1 MVGSKGND
9 FSASTLDI
17 LAGRGQANQSV
28 GSDAIYGSAG
38 SNLPGLV
45 AQSGDRYNALSSLAS
60 TALQNSA
67 AAGDTSTWI
76 DNENF
81 QNSINN
87 KYDWQAGQMDK
98 GVAAAGIVGSAEV
111 AKQVADR
118 KMTSLADEKAAYDEL
133 AEAGNNLM
141 KGYSL
146 PPVIS
151 DIVGLFVPSYNIGRQ
166 TANMVG
172 AISKINNI
180 ESQDALDDEMVLQ
193 KAFGQAGYNP
203 LANEIIE
210 PFNKWE
216 SQYVQEQ
223 VALQKNK
230 IEANKNKNSALQ
242 TALGAYQAQNHMVDT
257 LAGIHHDEVAER
269 TNVLNKANEQEERN
283 LDYQK
288 DLSANQ
294 RTAVS
299 ARVKMLEDQTLNRSL
314 GLEERKQDWAEYTYP
329 DELAQQ
335 YADSDR
341 KDLQLA
347 KDIYSE
353 QTERMKAKQEL
364 PIQVLKSQ
372 SSEYA
377 SDANRYVADQNLKA
391 KIIDATGKVEAAT
404 IRAGSGGKSTNGK
417 GSSGDIGKQSFESA
431 ANAVAAEPMTVATY
445 NAETTTAT
453 ALFNN
458 GLSSED
464 QKQAEQ
470 LFANGQAMYSSEDPV
485 TKVAGSKL
493 MIEGA
498 KKMSD
503 ANKKVLESLPKS
515 QQQIIK
521 AISNNPSKQLEP
533 KDQPM
538 VNSGI
543 AKGEL
548 QGSNNPFFDSLSYDV
563 NERVGSRL
571 LDLAQAKPNGKDIT
585 RMTEMEIKGKTINGE
600 LGIGEKGDKLT
611 ADERK
616 ALASSQLN
624 KVIDDVLNE
633 NIDGEGSYVQQN
645 RRNLQREVERNLAK
659 QLGSEVNAQAGR
671 QVVDTENLPE
681 RQSLTDLAFKMAD
694 AGFTNNQ
701 IMETFGRLKQP
712 AYSNRAVQ
720 QIAVKRA
727 TNTDPVA
734 TAFNFR
740 LGTNN
745 ELVKIA
751 QGYQGIGNEG
761 KLLWQAFGS
770 LPRELDQ
777 YRAAKAQS
785 QLANQMLMKQIYESN
800 DPLTNGI
807 LNEAGRPDYSSR
819 PKTARNSR
827 QSASSFGTG
836 YGLRN
841 RIMEETNGFGN

>member
-17 LAGRGQANQSV
+17 LAGRGQTNQSV
-28 GSDAIYGSAG
+28 GSDAVYGSAG

-67 AAGDTSTWI
+67 TAGDTSTWI

-133 AEAGNNLM
+133 AEAGSNLM

-166 TANMVG
+166 TANMVS

-283 LDYQK
+283 LEYQK

-314 GLEERKQDWAEYTYP
+314 GLDERKQDWAEYIYP
-329 DELAQQ
+329 DELAQA
-335 YADSDR
+335 YAESDR
-341 KDLQLA
+341 KDLTLA

-364 PIQVLKSQ
+364 PVEMLKAQTSQ
-372 SSEYA
+372 YA
-377 SDANRYVADQNLKA
+377 SDTNRYVADQNLKG
-391 KIIDATGKVEAAT
+391 KIIEATGKVEAAT
-404 IRAGSGGKSTNGK
+404 IKGKGK
-417 GSSGDIGKQSFESA
+417 GSSSSGSAGEIGKQSFESA
-431 ANAVAAEPMTVATY
+431 TNALANEAIAVANY
-445 NAETTTAT
+445 NGATTTANV
-453 ALFNN
+453 LYNN
-458 GLSSED
+458 SLGNEK
-464 QKQAEQ
+464 QKQSAQ
-470 LFANGQAMYSSEDPV
+470 LFANGQAMYASEDPL
-485 TKVAGSKL
+485 TKAAGTKL
-493 MIEGA
+493 MIDAA
-498 KKMSD
+498 KSMSE
-503 ANKKVLESLPKS
+503 ANDEIIGNLPKA
-515 QQQIIK
+515 QQDIIK
-521 AISNNPSKQLEP
+521 AISNNPSRQLEP
-533 KDQPM
+533 KDQTM

-563 NERVGSRL
+563 NERVGNRL

-585 RMTEMEIKGKTINGE
+585 KMTEREIKEKSISGE
-600 LGIGEKGDKLT
+600 LGIGEKGDKLS
-611 ADERK
+611 AEERK
-616 ALASSQLN
+616 ALANSQLN
-624 KVIDDVLNE
+624 KIIDDVLNE
-633 NIDGEGSYVQQN
+633 SLDGGASYVQQN

-659 QLGSEVNAQAGR
+659 QLGSEVNAQAGK
-671 QVVDTENLPE
+671 QVVDTNNLPE
-681 RQSLTDLAFKMAD
+681 RQALTDLAFKMAD
-694 AGFTNNQ
+694 AGFTNSQ

-712 AYSNRAVQ
+712 AYS
-720 QIAVKRA
+720 KRA
-727 TNTDPVA
+727 TQQVAINRSTNTDPVA

-740 LGTNN
+740 LGTKN
-745 ELVKIA
+745 ELDRIEHS
-751 QGYQGIGNEG
+751 YQGIGNEG
-761 KLLWQAFGS
+761 KLLWQAIGS

-807 LNEAGRPDYSSR
+807 LNEAGRPDYGSR

-827 QSASSFGTG
+827 QSASAFGTG

>member
-28 GSDAIYGSAG
+28 GRDAVYGSAG

-45 AQSGDRYNALSSLAS
+45 AQSGDRYNALSSLAN

-67 AAGDTSTWI
+67 TAGDTSTWI

-133 AEAGNNLM
+133 AEAGSNLM

-203 LANEIIE
+203 LANEVIE

-314 GLEERKQDWAEYTYP
+314 GLDERKQDWKEYTYP

-335 YADSDR
+335 YAESDR

-347 KDIYSE
+347 KDIYSSV
-353 QTERMKAKQEL
+353 TDRMKAKQEL
-364 PIQVLKSQ
+364 PIQMLKSQ
-372 SSEYA
+372 SSQYA
-377 SDANRYVADQNLKA
+377 SDANRYVADQNLKG
-391 KIIDATGKVEAAT
+391 KIIDATGKVEAASLK
-404 IRAGSGGKSTNGK
+404 AGSGKGANGK
-417 GSSGDIGKQSFESA
+417 GSSGDIGKQSFDSA
-431 ANAVAAEPMTVATY
+431 ANVIANEPIAVATY
-445 NAETTTAT
+445 NAETTLANV
-453 ALFNN
+453 LYNN
-458 GLSSED
+458 GLGSEK
-464 QKQAEQ
+464 QKQAAQ
-470 LFANGQAMYSSEDPV
+470 LFANGQAMYSSEDQV
-485 TKVAGSKL
+485 TKLAGSKL
-493 MIEGA
+493 MIDAA
-498 KKMSD
+498 KSMGE
-503 ANKKVLESLPKS
+503 ANKAVVESLPKA
-515 QQQIIK
+515 QQDVIK
-521 AISNNPSKQLEP
+521 AMSNNPSKQLEP

-563 NERVGSRL
+563 NERVGNRL

-585 RMTEMEIKGKTINGE
+585 KMTERELKEKTISGE
-600 LGIGEKGDKLT
+600 LGIGEKGDKLS
-611 ADERK
+611 AEERK
-616 ALASSQLN
+616 ALATSQLN

-659 QLGSEVNAQAGR
+659 QLGSEVNAQAGK

-681 RQSLTDLAFKMAD
+681 RQALTDLAFKMAD

-720 QIAVKRA
+720 QIAVSRA

-807 LNEAGRPDYSSR
+807 LNEAGRPDYGSR

>member
-28 GSDAIYGSAG
+28 GSDVVYGSAG

-111 AKQVADR
+111 AKQVANR

-133 AEAGNNLM
+133 AEAGSNLM

-203 LANEIIE
+203 LANEVIE

-223 VALQKNK
+223 VALQRNK

-299 ARVKMLEDQTLNRSL
+299 ARVKMLEDQTQNRAL
-314 GLEERKQDWAEYTYP
+314 GLDERKQDWKEYTYP
-329 DELAQQ
+329 DELSQQ
-335 YADSDR
+335 YAESDR

-347 KDIYSE
+347 KDIYSAV
-353 QTERMKAKQEL
+353 TDRMKAKQEL
-364 PIQVLKSQ
+364 PIQMLKSQ
-372 SSEYA
+372 SSQYA
-377 SDANRYVADQNLKA
+377 SDANRYVADQNLKG
-391 KIIDATGKVEAAT
+391 KILDSTAKVEAASLKS
-404 IRAGSGGKSTNGK
+404 GSGKGANGK
-417 GSSGDIGKQSFESA
+417 GSSGDIGKQSFDSA
-431 ANAVAAEPMTVATY
+431 ANVIANEPIAVASY
-445 NAETTTAT
+445 NAETTLANV
-453 ALFNN
+453 LYNN
-458 GLSSED
+458 GLGSEK
-464 QKQAEQ
+464 QKQAAQ
-470 LFANGQAMYSSEDPV
+470 LFANGQAMYSSEDQV
-485 TKVAGSKL
+485 TKLAGSKL
-493 MIEGA
+493 MIDAA
-498 KKMSD
+498 KSMGE
-503 ANKKVLESLPKS
+503 ANKAVVESLPKA
-515 QQQIIK
+515 QQDVIK
-521 AISNNPSKQLEP
+521 AMSNNPSKQLEP

-548 QGSNNPFFDSLSYDV
+548 QGSNNPFFDILSYDV
-563 NERVGSRL
+563 NERVGNRL

-585 RMTEMEIKGKTINGE
+585 KMTERELKEKTISGE
-600 LGIGEKGDKLT
+600 LGIGEKGDKLS
-611 ADERK
+611 AEERK
-616 ALASSQLN
+616 ALATSQLN

-659 QLGSEVNAQAGR
+659 QLGSEVNAQAGK

-681 RQSLTDLAFKMAD
+681 RQALTDLAFKMAD

-720 QIAVKRA
+720 QIAVSRA

-807 LNEAGRPDYSSR
+807 LNEAGRPDYGSR

>member
-1 MVGSKGND
+1 MVGSKGNN

-28 GSDAIYGSAG
+28 GSDAVYGSAG

-67 AAGDTSTWI
+67 TAGDTSTWI

-133 AEAGNNLM
+133 AEAGSNLM

-203 LANEIIE
+203 LANEVIE

-299 ARVKMLEDQTLNRSL
+299 ARVKILEDQTLNRSL
-314 GLEERKQDWAEYTYP
+314 GLDERKQDWKEFTYP

-335 YADSDR
+335 YAESDR

-347 KDIYSE
+347 KDIYSSV
-353 QTERMKAKQEL
+353 TDRMKAKQEL
-364 PIQVLKSQ
+364 PIQMLKSQ
-372 SSEYA
+372 SSQYA
-377 SDANRYVADQNLKA
+377 SDANRYVADQNLKG
-391 KIIDATGKVEAAT
+391 KIIDATGKVEAASLK
-404 IRAGSGGKSTNGK
+404 AGSGKGANGK

-431 ANAVAAEPMTVATY
+431 ANVIAAEPIAVASY
-445 NAETTTAT
+445 NAETTLANV
-453 ALFNN
+453 LYNN
-458 GLSSED
+458 GLGSEK
-464 QKQAEQ
+464 QKQAAQ
-470 LFANGQAMYSSEDPV
+470 LFANGQAMYSSEDQV
-485 TKVAGSKL
+485 TKLAGSKL
-493 MIEGA
+493 MIDAA
-498 KKMSD
+498 KSMGE
-503 ANKKVLESLPKS
+503 ANKAVVESLPKA
-515 QQQIIK
+515 QQDVIK
-521 AISNNPSKQLEP
+521 AMSNNPSKQLEP

-585 RMTEMEIKGKTINGE
+585 KMTERELKEKTISGE
-600 LGIGEKGDKLT
+600 LGIGEKGDKLS
-611 ADERK
+611 AEERK
-616 ALASSQLN
+616 ALATSQLN

-659 QLGSEVNAQAGR
+659 QLGSEVNAQAGK

-681 RQSLTDLAFKMAD
+681 RQALTDLAFKMAD

-720 QIAVKRA
+720 QIAVSRA

-807 LNEAGRPDYSSR
+807 LNEAGRPDYGSR

>member
-28 GSDAIYGSAG
+28 GSDAVYGSAG

-67 AAGDTSTWI
+67 TAGDTSTWI

-133 AEAGNNLM
+133 AEAGSNLM

-203 LANEIIE
+203 LANEVIE

-314 GLEERKQDWAEYTYP
+314 GLDERKQDWKEFTYP

-335 YADSDR
+335 YAESDR

-347 KDIYSE
+347 KDIYSSV
-353 QTERMKAKQEL
+353 TDRMKAKQEL
-364 PIQVLKSQ
+364 PLQMLKSQ
-372 SSEYA
+372 SSQYA
-377 SDANRYVADQNLKA
+377 SDANRYVADQNLKG
-391 KIIDATGKVEAAT
+391 KIIDATGKVEAASLK
-404 IRAGSGGKSTNGK
+404 AGSGKGANGK

-431 ANAVAAEPMTVATY
+431 ANSIANEPIAVATY
-445 NAETTTAT
+445 NAETTLANV
-453 ALFNN
+453 LYNN
-458 GLSSED
+458 GLGSEK
-464 QKQAEQ
+464 QKQAAQ
-470 LFANGQAMYSSEDPV
+470 LFANGQAMYSSEDQV
-485 TKVAGSKL
+485 TKLAGSKL
-493 MIEGA
+493 MVDAA
-498 KKMSD
+498 KSMGE
-503 ANKKVLESLPKS
+503 ANKAVVESLPKA
-515 QQQIIK
+515 QQDVIK
-521 AISNNPSKQLEP
+521 AMSNNPSKQLEP

-563 NERVGSRL
+563 NERVGNRL

-585 RMTEMEIKGKTINGE
+585 KMTERELKEKTISGE
-600 LGIGEKGDKLT
+600 LGIGEKGDKLS
-611 ADERK
+611 AEERK
-616 ALASSQLN
+616 ALATSQLN

-659 QLGSEVNAQAGR
+659 QLGSEVNAQAGK

-681 RQSLTDLAFKMAD
+681 RQALTDLAFKMAD

-720 QIAVKRA
+720 QIAVSRA

-807 LNEAGRPDYSSR
+807 LNEAGRPDYGSR